1 MPHNDKARH
10 TVRFFVTSW
19 QRLVAFAAH
28 DNTDDRVA
36 KQGSLQAGT
45 VCANMVGEAGAR
57 CAGTNRR
64 ITMKHDAYTAARA
77 AIYRA
82 AVRHL
87 DAKGRNQFAAA
98 RQYADGAMMEL
109 DPDRRSYEMRQ
120 FDTKSRRP
128 VVVEW

>member
-1 MPHNDKARH
+1 MNYE
-10 TVRFFVTSW
+10 
-19 QRLVAFAAH
+19 
-28 DNTDDRVA
+28 
-36 KQGSLQAGT
+36 
-45 VCANMVGEAGAR
+45 AN
-57 CAGTNRR
+57 
-64 ITMKHDAYTAARA
+64 YTAARA

-98 RQYADGAMMEL
+98 RQYADGALQEL

>member
-1 MPHNDKARH
+1 MNYE
-10 TVRFFVTSW
+10 
-19 QRLVAFAAH
+19 
-28 DNTDDRVA
+28 
-36 KQGSLQAGT
+36 
-45 VCANMVGEAGAR
+45 AN
-57 CAGTNRR
+57 
-64 ITMKHDAYTAARA
+64 YTAARA

-87 DAKGRNQFAAA
+87 DAKGRNQFTAA

-109 DPDRRSYEMRQ
+109 DPARRSYEMRQ